1 MEVRP
6 VPGSL
11 AARDI
16 SKSFAARQVL
26 DRVSLVVS
34 PGDRIGIVGPN
45 GIGKSTLLKVLAG
58 LEAPDA
64 GQLTVSGAV
73 GYLPQEHEPVAGET
87 VLGYLA
93 RRTGV
98 GEAEAAMDGLAAR
111 LGAEPELAGDYS
123 DALERF
129 LSLGGEDFEPRARA
143 ALSEVGLGARTDQAM
158 TTLSGGEAAKA
169 ALAAILLA
177 RFDVFLLDEP
187 TNNLDFA
194 GLERLELFLESLAAG
209 VVLVSHDR
217 AFLDRTVTRVV
228 EIEAETRNVHEYAG
242 TWSEY
247 EAARERAR
255 AQHERDYADY
265 VGEKSRYTA
274 LLRDRRTQAQQLGG
288 PRKLARQTG
297 GSDRRATNALRGKVQ
312 QAKNHLERL
321 EEVEKPWSP
330 WRLRL
335 DLPAAPPAGVIAE
348 LAGAVVERGSFRLG
362 PISLELHWGDR
373 LAIVGANGSGKT
385 TLIRAFLGELP
396 LSRGER
402 RLGPAVVFGELN
414 QARDQFTGVL
424 LDDFVEVSGL
434 LPAEARTLLAKFAL
448 GDDDVNRPAPRLSP
462 GERTRAGLALLAA
475 RGVNCLVLDEPT
487 NHLDLEAIEELETAL
502 ETFAGC
508 LVVVTHDRRFLERL
522 RVNRTISL

>member
-1 MEVRP
+1 M
-6 VPGSL
+6 PGSL

-58 LEAPDA
+58 LEQPDA
-64 GQLTVSGAV
+64 GQVIRSGAV
-73 GYLPQEHEPVAGET
+73 GYLPQEPAPSPGET

-98 GEAEAAMDGLAAR
+98 GAAEAAMDALAAR
-111 LGAEPELAGDYS
+111 LEAEPELAAAYS
-123 DALERF
+123 DALDRF
-129 LSLGGEDFEPRARA
+129 LALGGEDFEPRARA
-143 ALSEVGLGARTDQAM
+143 VLTDVGLGRRTDQQLQ
-158 TTLSGGEAAKA
+158 TLSGGEAAKA

-194 GLERLELFLESLAAG
+194 GLDRLERFLDSLAAG

-217 AFLDRTVTRVV
+217 EFLDRSITRVV
-228 EIEAETRNVHEYAG
+228 EIEAETRKVHEYAG

-255 AQHERDYADY
+255 AQHERDYASY
-265 VGEKSRYTA
+265 VDEKGRYTA
-274 LLRDRRTQAQQLGG
+274 LLRDRRSQADQLGG

-335 DLPAAPPAGVIAE
+335 DLPTGPPTGVIAE
-348 LAGAVVERGSFRLG
+348 LAGAVVERGSFSLG
-362 PISLELHWGDR
+362 PVSLELHWGER
-373 LAIVGANGSGKT
+373 LAIVGRNGSGKT
-385 TLIRAFLGELP
+385 TLIGALLGELP
-396 LSRGER
+396 LARGDR

-424 LDDFVEVSGL
+424 LDDFVEASGL
-434 LPAEARTLLAKFAL
+434 RPADARTLLAKFSL
-448 GDDDVNRPAPRLSP
+448 GEDDVGRPAPRLSP

-502 ETFAGC
+502 ETFEGC

-522 RVNRTISL
+522 RVTRTISL